1 MGLPTTVADAR
12 FAKPLDEDMIRK
24 LVREHEVLIT
34 IEEASI
40 GGFGAFVLQFLARE
54 GFLDG
59 GLKVRTMHLPD
70 EFVPHGDPKKQYEY
84 VHLMNQDIVRM
95 AVSAL
100 GDERLAKDARIR
112 I

>member
-1 MGLPTTVADAR
+1 M
-12 FAKPLDEDMIRK
+12 
-24 LVREHEVLIT
+24 
-34 IEEASI
+34 
-40 GGFGAFVLQFLARE
+40 LQFLARE
-54 GFLDG
+54 GRLDT

-70 EFVPHGDPKKQYEY
+70 EFVPHGDQKIQYEY
-84 VHLMNQDIVRM
+84 AHLMSEDIVRT